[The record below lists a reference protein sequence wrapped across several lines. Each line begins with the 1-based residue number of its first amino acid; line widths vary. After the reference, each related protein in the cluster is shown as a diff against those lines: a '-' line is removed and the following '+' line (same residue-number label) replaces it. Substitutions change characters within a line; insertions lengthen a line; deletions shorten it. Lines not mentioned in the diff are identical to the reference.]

1 MELNTIIVT
10 QARMG
15 STRLPGKIMLEIEG
29 KTLLEIHISRLKK
42 CKEAD
47 AILIATTLSDKD
59 AKVVE
64 MANKFKVLSFRGSE
78 NDVLDRFYQATKPFN
93 PEWVVRVTSDCP
105 LIDSELVDQVITFA
119 KDNNFDY
126 CSNVLDEKFPDG
138 QDVEVFKFEAL
149 ENAWE
154 NAVLNSEREHVTPF
168 LRNNVIGKGLSLF
181 KAKNFDCDND
191 YSKIRMTVD
200 EDSDFELI
208 KSVVKASGIEKS
220 WREYVKFIIDN
231 NLGSL
236 NGDIIRNEGYLK
248 SLKNDKNN

>member
-47 AILIATTLSDKD
+47 AILIATTVSKKD
-59 AKVVE
+59 EIVVE
-64 MANKFKVLSFRGSE
+64 MANKLGVLSFRGSE

-105 LIDSELVDQVITFA
+105 LIDPELVDQVILYA
-119 KDNNFDY
+119 KNNNFDY

-138 QDVEVFKFEAL
+138 QDVEVFKFNAL
-149 ENAWE
+149 ENAWT

-168 LRNNVIGKGLSLF
+168 LRNNVIGKGLSIF
-181 KAKNFDCDND
+181 KAKNFECDFD

-200 EDSDFELI
+200 EELDFELVKYLV
-208 KSVVKASGIEKS
+208 KSFGTDKG
-220 WREYVKFIIDN
+220 WREYVKYILDN
-231 NLGSL
+231 NLDSI
-236 NGDIIRNEGYLK
+236 NGVILRNEGYLK
-248 SLKNDKNN
+248 SLKNDKKN

>member
-47 AILIATTLSDKD
+47 AILIATTVSKKD
-59 AKVVE
+59 EIVVE
-64 MANKFKVLSFRGSE
+64 MANKFGVLSFRGSE

-105 LIDSELVDQVITFA
+105 LIDPELVDQVILYA
-119 KDNNFDY
+119 KNNNFDY

-138 QDVEVFKFEAL
+138 QDVEVFKFNAL
-149 ENAWE
+149 ENAWT

-168 LRNNVIGKGLSLF
+168 LRNNVIGKGLSIF
-181 KAKNFDCDND
+181 KAKNFECDFD

-200 EDSDFELI
+200 EELDFELVKYLV
-208 KSVVKASGIEKS
+208 KSFGTDKG
-220 WREYVKFIIDN
+220 WREYVKYILDN
-231 NLGSL
+231 NLDSI
-236 NGDIIRNEGYLK
+236 NGVILRNEGYLK
-248 SLKNDKNN
+248 SLKNDKKN

>member
-47 AILIATTLSDKD
+47 AILIATTVSKKD
-59 AKVVE
+59 EIVVE
-64 MANKFKVLSFRGSE
+64 MANKLGVLSFRGSE

-105 LIDSELVDQVITFA
+105 LIDPELVDQVILYA
-119 KDNNFDY
+119 KNNNFDY

-138 QDVEVFKFEAL
+138 QDVEVFKFNAL
-149 ENAWE
+149 ENAWT

-168 LRNNVIGKGLSLF
+168 LRNNVIGKGLSIF
-181 KAKNFDCDND
+181 KAKNFECDFD

-200 EDSDFELI
+200 EELDFELVKYLV
-208 KSVVKASGIEKS
+208 KSFGTDKG
-220 WREYVKFIIDN
+220 WREYVKYILDN
-231 NLGSL
+231 KLDSI
-236 NGDIIRNEGYLK
+236 NGVILRNEGYLK
-248 SLKNDKNN
+248 SLKNDKKN